1 MRKTYLYVM
10 VGGAV
15 GAALRFGIGQK
26 EIHIIA
32 DNFPSGTFIVNILG
46 TFILAF
52 FLRWAFD
59 SEVFSR
65 DIHAGIAPGLL
76 GAFTTFSTLCKES
89 SQLLLQGEIFLVI
102 VYLILSV
109 AVGLSFA
116 WLGFTLSGWRQ
127 K

>member
-10 VGGAV
+10 AGGAV

-32 DNFPSGTFIVNILG
+32 DNFPSGTFIVNILR

-65 DIHAGIAPGLL
+65 DLHAGVSPGLL
-76 GAFTTFSTLCKES
+76 GH
-89 SQLLLQGEIFLVI
+89 LQHF
-102 VYLILSV
+102 
-109 AVGLSFA
+109 
-116 WLGFTLSGWRQ
+116 
-127 K
+127 